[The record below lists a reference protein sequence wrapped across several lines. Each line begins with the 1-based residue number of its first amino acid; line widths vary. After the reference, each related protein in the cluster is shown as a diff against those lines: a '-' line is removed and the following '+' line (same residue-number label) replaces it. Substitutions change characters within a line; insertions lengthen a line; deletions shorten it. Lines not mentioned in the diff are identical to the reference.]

1 MNVHVTRR
9 TGFYG
14 MATPIEVLKNGE
26 RWFMIA
32 NNSQKTLNITENQV
46 EVQVRFYFMKSE
58 VLYLKNDAS
67 DKELEITMNPVL
79 LSNYLVFF
87 LLMLLIPLV
96 GVSIAGILIVLLLY
110 FTFLFFMLKKA
121 YVIKEI
127 DDGE

>member
-32 NNSQKTLNITENQV
+32 NNSVKTLDVSESQI

-58 VLYLKNDAS
+58 VFYLKNDAR
-67 DKELEITMNPVL
+67 DKELEITMNPIL

-87 LLMLLIPLV
+87 ILMLLVPLA
-96 GVSIAGILIVLLLY
+96 GMSIAAILLFLLLY
-110 FTFLFFMLKKA
+110 FMFLFFILKKA

-127 DDGE
+127 DDGA

>member
-32 NNSQKTLNITENQV
+32 NNSQKTLNVTENQV

-79 LSNYLVFF
+79 VSNYLVFF

-96 GVSIAGILIVLLLY
+96 GVSIAGILFVLLLY
-110 FTFLFFMLKKA
+110 FIFLFLMLKKA

-127 DDGE
+127 DDGA